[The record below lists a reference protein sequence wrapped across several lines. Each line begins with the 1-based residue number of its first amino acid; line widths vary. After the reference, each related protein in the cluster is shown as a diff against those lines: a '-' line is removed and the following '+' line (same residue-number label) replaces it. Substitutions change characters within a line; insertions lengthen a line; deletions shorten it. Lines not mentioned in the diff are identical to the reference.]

1 MKITRRIVISLL
13 LGSFLFTTPAA
24 SLAAMKNTRAAAE
37 NAVSPKAAPSRP
49 PQHRPQPD
57 RLAPQSPQHRPQPGR
72 PAPQP
77 PQNRPQ
83 PDRPAPQPPQH
94 RPQPGRPAPQP
105 PRQDR
110 RPEPPRSHH
119 DRDSDTALKVG
130 GAALLLGLLLGSS
143 QNSENSY

>member
-77 PQNRPQ
+77 P
-83 PDRPAPQPPQH
+83 
-94 RPQPGRPAPQP
+94 
-105 PRQDR
+105 RQDR